1 MGRYLN
7 PGNEGFAETVSSEI
21 YIDKTDMISYTNRV
35 LESESKYVCVSRPR
49 RFGKSIAAKMLVAYY
64 SKGCDSREIF
74 EKLSISK
81 QPSFDKYLNKYDVI
95 RLDIQW
101 MYSVAENKIPLIE
114 FIQDEVIRE
123 LKESY
128 PEYVNEEEHSLAIAL
143 SDIFHGAKRKF
154 VIIIDEWDCVFREE
168 KKNEQ
173 LQESYI
179 GLLRSLFKGVLAE
192 ETIALA
198 YMTGI
203 LPIKK
208 YGTQSALNNFNEYTM
223 VDPSIMALYMGF
235 TEHEVKELCQRYSMD
250 YEEARK
256 WYDGYKL
263 RKAGHIYSPK
273 SVVEAMYRQ
282 EYGSYWTSTET
293 YESLKSYIT
302 GNFDGLKD
310 AVIRLLA
317 GQNCQLEAGTFQNDM
332 TSMEN
337 KDDVLTLLVHLGYLA
352 YDAETETVSIP
363 NEEVRREFKR
373 AVSQTK
379 WTEVTK
385 ALNTSNELLRATWT
399 MDTDSVS
406 RILDEVH
413 ENSTSILKYNDE
425 NALSCVISLAY
436 YSAREYYTIFRELPS
451 GKGFADLV
459 FIPYKSTDRPALV
472 VELKW
477 DKSAK
482 GAIHQIKEKDYAG
495 NLVHYAGD
503 ILLVG
508 INYDKKQKK
517 HECEIEQ
524 YKVKKR

>member
-21 YIDKTDMISYTNRV
+21 YIDKTDMINYTNRV

-64 SKGCDSREIF
+64 SKGCDSKELF
-74 EKLSISK
+74 KNLSISK
-81 QPSFDKYLNKYDVI
+81 QPSFAKYMNQYDVI

-101 MYSVAENKIPLIE
+101 MYSVSENKVPLIE

-128 PEYVNEEEHSLAIAL
+128 PEYVKDEEHFLAIAL
-143 SDIFHGAKRKF
+143 SDIFHATKRKF
-154 VIIIDEWDCVFREE
+154 IIIIDEWDCVFREE

-173 LQESYI
+173 LQETYI
-179 GLLRSLFKGVLAE
+179 SLLRSLFKGVLAE

-223 VDPSIMALYMGF
+223 VDPSIMAPYMGF
-235 TEHEVKELCQRYSMD
+235 TEDEVKGLCQRYSMD
-250 YEEARK
+250 YEEARR

-282 EYGSYWTSTET
+282 DYGSYWTSTET
-293 YESLKSYIT
+293 YESLKGYIT

-310 AVIRLLA
+310 AVIKLLA
-317 GQNCQLEAGTFQNDM
+317 GQSCPLEAGTFQNDM

-373 AVSQTK
+373 AVTQTK
-379 WTEVTK
+379 WTEVIR
-385 ALNTSNELLRATWT
+385 ALNTSNELLQATLS
-399 MDTDSVS
+399 MDTDVVS

-413 ENSTSILKYNDE
+413 TDNTSILEYNDE
-425 NALSCVISLAY
+425 NALSCVISIAY
-436 YSAREYYTIFRELPS
+436 YSAREYYTIIRELPS

-459 FIPYKSTDRPALV
+459 FIPNKEIDKPALV

-477 DKSAK
+477 DKSAR
-482 GAIHQIKEKDYAG
+482 GAISQIKEKDYAG
-495 NLVHYAGD
+495 KLVHYAGE

-517 HECEIEQ
+517 HECVIEQ
-524 YKVKKR
+524 YTCK

>member
-223 VDPSIMALYMGF
+223 VDPSIMAPYMGF

-413 ENSTSILKYNDE
+413 TDNTSILEYNDE
-425 NALSCVISLAY
+425 NALSCVISIAY
-436 YSAREYYTIFRELPS
+436 YSAREYYTIIRELPS

-459 FIPYKSTDRPALV
+459 FIPNKEIDKPALV

-477 DKSAK
+477 DKSAR
-482 GAIHQIKEKDYAG
+482 GAISQIKEKDYAG
-495 NLVHYAGD
+495 KLVHYAGE

-517 HECEIEQ
+517 HECVIEQ
-524 YKVKKR
+524 YTCK

>member
-123 LKESY
+123 LKEIY

-223 VDPSIMALYMGF
+223 VDPSIMAPYMGF

-379 WTEVTK
+379 WAEVTK

-425 NALSCVISLAY
+425 NTLSCVISLAY

>member
-7 PGNEGFAETVSSEI
+7 PGNEGFAETISSEI

-143 SDIFHGAKRKF
+143 SDIFHGTKRKF

-223 VDPSIMALYMGF
+223 VDPSIMAPYMGF

-385 ALNTSNELLRATWT
+385 ALNTSNELLQA
-399 MDTDSVS
+399 
-406 RILDEVH
+406 
-413 ENSTSILKYNDE
+413 NSCIM
-425 NALSCVISLAY
+425 
-436 YSAREYYTIFRELPS
+436 
-451 GKGFADLV
+451 
-459 FIPYKSTDRPALV
+459 
-472 VELKW
+472 
-477 DKSAK
+477 
-482 GAIHQIKEKDYAG
+482 Q
-495 NLVHYAGD
+495 
-503 ILLVG
+503 
-508 INYDKKQKK
+508 
-517 HECEIEQ
+517 EI
-524 YKVKKR
+524 YC

>member
-7 PGNEGFAETVSSEI
+7 PGNEDFAETVSSEI
-21 YIDKTDMISYTNRV
+21 YIDKTDMINYTNRV

-64 SKGCDSREIF
+64 SKGCDSKELF
-74 EKLSISK
+74 KNLSISK
-81 QPSFDKYLNKYDVI
+81 QPSFTKYMNQYDVI

-101 MYSVAENKIPLIE
+101 MYSVSENKVPLIE
-114 FIQDEVIRE
+114 FIQDEVIHE

-128 PEYVNEEEHSLAIAL
+128 SEYVKDEEHSLAIAL
-143 SDIFHGAKRKF
+143 SDIFHATKRKF
-154 VIIIDEWDCVFREE
+154 IIIIDEWDCVFREE

-173 LQESYI
+173 LQEVYI
-179 GLLRSLFKGVLAE
+179 SLLRSLFKGVLAE

-223 VDPSIMALYMGF
+223 VDPSIMAPYMGF
-235 TEHEVKELCQRYSMD
+235 TEDEVKGLCQRYSMD
-250 YEEARK
+250 YEEARR

-263 RKAGHIYSPK
+263 RKAGHIYNPK

-282 EYGSYWTSTET
+282 DYGSYWTSTET
-293 YESLKSYIT
+293 YESLKGYIT

-310 AVIRLLA
+310 AVIKLLA
-317 GQNCQLEAGTFQNDM
+317 GQNCPLEAGTFQNDM

-373 AVSQTK
+373 AVT
-379 WTEVTK
+379 
-385 ALNTSNELLRATWT
+385 
-399 MDTDSVS
+399 
-406 RILDEVH
+406 H
-413 ENSTSILKYNDE
+413 SI
-425 NALSCVISLAY
+425 
-436 YSAREYYTIFRELPS
+436 YT
-451 GKGFADLV
+451 
-459 FIPYKSTDRPALV
+459 
-472 VELKW
+472 
-477 DKSAK
+477 
-482 GAIHQIKEKDYAG
+482 Q
-495 NLVHYAGD
+495 
-503 ILLVG
+503 
-508 INYDKKQKK
+508 
-517 HECEIEQ
+517 
-524 YKVKKR
+524 

>member
-21 YIDKTDMISYTNRV
+21 YIDKTDMINYTNRV

-64 SKGCDSREIF
+64 SKGCDSKDLF
-74 EKLSISK
+74 KNLSISK
-81 QPSFDKYLNKYDVI
+81 QPFFAKYMNQYDVI

-101 MYSVAENKIPLIE
+101 MYSVSENKVPLIE
-114 FIQDEVIRE
+114 FIQDEVIHE

-128 PEYVNEEEHSLAIAL
+128 PEYIKDKEHSLAIAL
-143 SDIFHGAKRKF
+143 SDIFHATKRKF
-154 VIIIDEWDCVFREE
+154 IIIIDEWDCVFREE

-173 LQESYI
+173 LQETYI
-179 GLLRSLFKGVLAE
+179 SLLRSLFKGVLAE

-223 VDPSIMALYMGF
+223 VDPSIMAPYMGF
-235 TEHEVKELCQRYSMD
+235 TEDEVKGLCQRYSMD
-250 YEEARK
+250 YEEARR

-282 EYGSYWTSTET
+282 DYGSYWTSTET
-293 YESLKSYIT
+293 YESLKGYIT

-310 AVIRLLA
+310 AVIKLLA
-317 GQNCQLEAGTFQNDM
+317 GQSCPLEAGTFQNDM

-337 KDDVLTLLVHLGYLA
+337 KDEVLTLLVHLGYLA

-373 AVSQTK
+373 AVTQTK
-379 WTEVTK
+379 WTEVIR
-385 ALNTSNELLRATWT
+385 ALNTSNELLQATLS
-399 MDTDSVS
+399 MDTDVVS

-413 ENSTSILKYNDE
+413 TDNTSILEYNDE
-425 NALSCVISLAY
+425 NALSCVISIAY
-436 YSAREYYTIFRELPS
+436 YSAREYYTIIRELPS

-459 FIPYKSTDRPALV
+459 FIPNKEIDKPALV

-477 DKSAK
+477 DKSAR
-482 GAIHQIKEKDYAG
+482 GAISQIKEKDYAG
-495 NLVHYAGD
+495 KLVHYAGE

-517 HECEIEQ
+517 HECVIEQ
-524 YKVKKR
+524 YTCK